1 MDTLRKLIFILTPR
15 ERKLALLLLV
25 MIMIMAILDTLGVAS
40 ILPFIAVLAN
50 PEIVETNLLLNKI
63 FIISSNFGIQTQ
75 QEFLFFL
82 GIFVFLFLVFSLS
95 FKALTFYTQIHFNAM
110 REYSISKRLV
120 EGFLHQPFSWYLNQ
134 NSADLGKTIL
144 SEVGTVIHD
153 GIKAIIDLITY
164 IAIAL
169 LLIIL
174 LIIINPKISL
184 IAGFILGITYA
195 IIYKFSRNFLK
206 RIGQERLRA
215 NEERFKILSESFGA
229 IKEIKVNGIEQV
241 YVDRFS
247 KPAKTLGKHT
257 ASYQIIGRMPRFIIE
272 AIAFGGLVLM
282 ILYLM
287 SVFKTFTSTI
297 PIVSVYA
304 FAGYR
309 LIPAFQQIYASFT
322 ALRYVGSSLDEVY
335 KDLKDIQQFNSTFE
349 KDVIKLEKS
358 IDLKNVSYS
367 YPNAERKAL
376 KNINLTVNSNSTVGL
391 VGTTGSGKTTIVDII
406 LGLFQAQGG
415 SLEVDGKIITKDVS
429 KSWRKS
435 IGYVPQNIYLSD
447 DTIASNIAFG
457 VKLRDI
463 DHKQVENAAKVANLH
478 NFVDSELP
486 KKYQTIVGERGIRL
500 SGGQRQRIGIARALY
515 HKPQV
520 LILDEATSAL
530 DNLTEKA
537 VIDAI
542 NNYTDKITI
551 ILIAHRLS
559 TIKKCN
565 MIYVL
570 ENGEITNQGT
580 FKELARSINHFSLTE
595 KNL

>member
-1 MDTLRKLIFILTPR
+1 FILTPR
-15 ERKLALLLLV
+15 ERKLSLLLLGMILV
-25 MIMIMAILDTLGVAS
+25 MALLDMMGVAS
-40 ILPFIAVLAN
+40 ILPFISVLAN
-50 PEIVETNLLLNKI
+50 PEIIETNNFLNKI
-63 FIISSNFGIQTQ
+63 FVLSATFGIETS

-82 GIFVFLFLVFSLS
+82 GIFVFLFLVFSLL

-120 EGFLHQPFSWYLNQ
+120 EGFLHQPYSWFLNQ

-153 GIKAIIDLITY
+153 GIKATIDLITY
-164 IAIAL
+164 TAIAIL
-169 LLIIL
+169 LIVLLIIVS
-174 LIIINPKISL
+174 PKISL
-184 IAGFILGITYA
+184 IAGFTLGITYA
-195 IIYKFSRNFLK
+195 IIYKFTRNFLK

-215 NEERFKILSESFGA
+215 NEARFTILSESFGA

-247 KPAKTLGKHT
+247 KPAKTLGQHT
-257 ASYQIIGRMPRFIIE
+257 ASYQIIGRLPRFIIE
-272 AIAFGGLVLM
+272 AVAFGGLVLM

-287 SVFKTFTSTI
+287 SEFKTFTNTI
-297 PIVSVYA
+297 PIISVYA

-309 LIPAFQQIYASFT
+309 LIPALQQIYASFT

-335 KDLKDIQQFNSTFE
+335 KDLRDIKSYNSSPE
-349 KDVIKLEKS
+349 NRVLELNNS
-358 IDLKNVSYS
+358 ITLNNISYK
-367 YPNAERKAL
+367 YPNAERLAL
-376 KNINLTVNSNSTVGL
+376 KNINLNIDVNSTVGF
-391 VGTTGSGKTTIVDII
+391 VGTTGSGKTSLVDII
-406 LGLFQAQGG
+406 LGLFQAQQG
-415 SLEVDGKIITKDVS
+415 SLEVDGQIITKDIS
-429 KSWRKS
+429 KSWRRS
-435 IGYVPQNIYLSD
+435 IGYVPQHIYLAD
-447 DTIASNIAFG
+447 DTIAANIAFG
-457 VKLRDI
+457 VNPKNI
-463 DHKQVENAAKVANLH
+463 NYKQIENVARVANLH

-486 KKYQTIVGERGIRL
+486 QKYQTIVGERGIRL

-515 HKPQV
+515 HKPQL

-542 NNYTDKITI
+542 DNLNEKTTI

-570 ENGEITNQGT
+570 ENGEIKDQGT
-580 FKELARSINHFSLTE
+580 FEKLIKTSKHFSLTE
-595 KNL
+595 NNI